1 MQEVTSALRSGKEGP
16 DVIGE
21 MRLLE
26 AFWTR
31 YGVTEE
37 QIRRWPPQR
46 VRDYI
51 TVLTVEHALNS
62 EQKPAGSPTGG
73 GRPEMSAADMTEAA
87 YQAMRSEPVQPVGPH
102 PSEAVRAERAKLFE

>member
-1 MQEVTSALRSGKEGP
+1 MTSALRSGKEGP
-16 DVIGE
+16 EVIGE

-46 VRDYI
+46 VKDYV
-51 TVLTVEHALNS
+51 TVLTIEHALNN
-62 EQKPAGSPTGG
+62 EQKPAGSNTPTGG

-87 YQAMRSEPVQPVGPH
+87 YQAMRSSPMEPVGPH
-102 PSEAVRAERAKLFE
+102 PSPAVRAERAKLFE